1 MNRTEDILTFMKKF
15 LHKIREILRYTGKQI
30 KIIPIRV
37 RHYCRK
43 VGLSKVVFNTKKVH
57 EKQFDE
63 QKSGNVQKKGSF
75 VRGIGAGILTGI
87 LAAAAISAAIFH
99 SYAEDAADRE
109 AELKSEIAEL
119 ESEKKSLEDKNAIL
133 QIEGDKSEIAR
144 KNAEILASDE
154 AGWSLVLV
162 NEEHPL
168 ATDYEPPHLV
178 AIDSERSVDSRIAAD
193 LQQMMSDGA
202 AQGLDMYVTS
212 AYRSYERQ
220 REVFSAGMQERLNS
234 GLAPLEAY
242 EDTSTSI
249 AFPGTSEHATGLAV
263 DIIANGYSE
272 LDEKQAS
279 TPEQQWLM
287 AHCWEYGFILRYPQ
301 DTGDITGIIYE
312 PWHYRYVGKEAA
324 KEITE
329 QGITLEEYLGE

>member
-1 MNRTEDILTFMKKF
+1 MNRTDDILTHLKKF
-15 LHKIREILRYTGKQI
+15 LYKIQELLTHTGKQI
-30 KIIPIRV
+30 RMIPIRTGHFL
-37 RHYCRK
+37 RRL
-43 VGLSKVVFNTKKVH
+43 GFKKNNAETIKKH
-57 EKQFDE
+57 EKQSSE
-63 QKSGNVQKKGSF
+63 QSSGSAQRKG
-75 VRGIGAGILTGI
+75 GLAKGLGAGILAGAM
-87 LAAAAISAAIFH
+87 AAVVISAAIFH
-99 SYAEDAADRE
+99 SYAEDNAARE
-109 AELKSEIAEL
+109 SELESQIAEL
-119 ESEKKSLEDKNAIL
+119 ETKNKSLEDRNELL
-133 QIEGDKSEIAR
+133 QLEGDKAEIAR

-154 AGWSLVLV
+154 DGWSLVLV

-168 ATDYEPPHLV
+168 ATDYEPPQLT
-178 AIDSERSVDSRIAAD
+178 AIDSERSVDSRIVAD
-193 LQQMMSDGA
+193 LQQMMADGA

-329 QGITLEEYLGE
+329 RGITLEEYLGE

>member
-1 MNRTEDILTFMKKF
+1 MNRTDDILTFMKKF
-15 LHKIREILRYTGKQI
+15 LYKIQELLIHTGKQI
-30 KIIPIRV
+30 WMIPIRMG
-37 RHYCRK
+37 HFLRK
-43 VGLSKVVFNTKKVH
+43 LGLKKNKREIIKKQ
-57 EKQFDE
+57 EKQSSE
-63 QKSGNVQKKGSF
+63 HASGSARGKGAL
-75 VRGIGAGILTGI
+75 VKGLGAGILAGVMV
-87 LAAAAISAAIFH
+87 AVVISAAIFH
-99 SYAEDAADRE
+99 SYAENAAARE
-109 AELKSEIAEL
+109 SEL
-119 ESEKKSLEDKNAIL
+119 ESQIAGLESENKSLENRNELL
-133 QIEGDKSEIAR
+133 QLEGDKAEIAK
-144 KNAEILASDE
+144 KNAEILSSDE
-154 AGWSLVLV
+154 EGWSLVLV

-168 ATDYEPPHLV
+168 ATDYEPAQLT

-193 LQQMMSDGA
+193 LQKMMEDGA

-220 REVFSAGMQERLNS
+220 REVFSAGMQERLNR